1 MLYVFLLKPFKQ
13 LNFEKLQTTLLANFL
28 HKNYRF
34 LKEALHF

>member
-13 LNFEKLQTTLLANFL
+13 WTFEKLQITLLAKCL